1 MEEERNE
8 VQRRAKRPRK
18 KCSKCGELLSNS
30 AYHRHLSHAVCPGRA
45 NLVKKSLAAT
55 ESRQYPDD
63 YYSLDDDYD
72 TQLITKDDGEFSDS
86 FMEGAPSKILAQD
99 TSSEIEAEM
108 VSYPEENIVCIVP
121 ETSSASQ
128 SSESDV
134 DIVMSDSEELHDFI
148 TDDCGDEQIVLPA
161 DSSDQIKQL
170 TSVEEDNLKQENM
183 NINKVV
189 THIALFL
196 TFFQLCY
203 KVSER
208 GISLLL
214 AFLKSLLSWIA
225 SISLQSSLKL
235 LANNMPGNVYYLK
248 KLIGNKSNILLYV
261 SCPKRHSVSKLNE
274 CIRHRNGHS
283 ESLKCSYKEFPNH
296 PHISRRQQCDTLLM
310 RKVKQG
316 SHYNLVPRKVY
327 AYISLKDSISKLC
340 SKPDFLKKCEH
351 WRSRS
356 VTPDF
361 FTDVY
366 DGAIWKSFQVV
377 DGEAFLQ
384 VPNNLC
390 FKLNLD

>member
-8 VQRRAKRPRK
+8 VQKRAKRPRK

-55 ESRQYPDD
+55 ESRQYPHD
-63 YYSLDDDYD
+63 YYSLDDDHD

-86 FMEGAPSKILAQD
+86 FMESAPSKILAQD
-99 TSSEIEAEM
+99 TSSEIKAEM

-121 ETSSASQ
+121 ETSSDSQ

-248 KLIGNKSNILLYV
+248 KIIGNNSNILLYV
-261 SCPKRHSVSKLNE
+261 SCPKCHSVYKRNE

-316 SHYNLVPRKVY
+316 SHYNLV
-327 AYISLKDSISKLC
+327 LG
-340 SKPDFLKKCEH
+340 KCMH
-351 WRSRS
+351 IL
-356 VTPDF
+356 
-361 FTDVY
+361 
-366 DGAIWKSFQVV
+366 A
-377 DGEAFLQ
+377 
-384 VPNNLC
+384 
-390 FKLNLD
+390 